1 MADEAWSEML
11 RSRKV
16 NRAQLR
22 PRRQA
27 YEGVNK
33 GYGGGSYSK
42 PDTYVSGPTCCE
54 FIQDL
59 NVNFETFILLFN
71 VNFLACNAQNNCP
84 AGAPG
89 TNKFSD
95 IAVVAKIV
103 TDMLCF
109 YSQQQLWCKCYW
121 I

>member
-33 GYGGGSYSK
+33 GYGGGGYNK
-42 PDTYVSGPTCCE
+42 PDAYVSGPTCCKL
-54 FIQDL
+54 FGVCRRFLKFLKVFHCLIQL
-59 NVNFETFILLFN
+59 S
-71 VNFLACNAQNNCP
+71 ACNAQNSCP
-84 AGAPG
+84 VGAPG
-89 TNKFSD
+89 PQGKPGTFDNYTN
-95 IAVVAKIV
+95 V
-103 TDMLCF
+103 
-109 YSQQQLWCKCYW
+109 
-121 I
+121 